1 VFDVRLRLAEDN
13 GTRGRVLPTLT
24 AAVTGYAAPQLRFT
38 VSEQVAGKL
47 DAPFLVLVE
56 YSTGGA
62 FVRPRNDLFIV
73 DEDSADSIDA
83 TGAVTFSAPNVFGWL
98 ASRYPIWWRPGD
110 SAEFQR
116 EYVNQTPGLV
126 LRDLIDWAKA
136 QHGWGPGVSTAFSNT
151 VDSAGAAW
159 ADRVSQSWPLFT
171 TTLARVI
178 DGLTS
183 QGYLETWTEGFQ
195 LHAVNPG
202 TGVDRSDTVT
212 LGGPSFSRAPGKR
225 VFDPATAIIVQY
237 DTGWTHFE
245 NPGASGRFGN
255 VFKVMS
261 QTGAPDRA
269 SAEKNVQPALTEGR
283 ATQEELSYEWTVA
296 DGTPRPWADFQ
307 VGDLVTAR
315 TRRGKKTLRVIGLDV
330 SKDAKDKITA
340 RVIVGSKILDL
351 AAKAAKR
358 TAAASVGQII
368 GGSGATPSPIPSR
381 PSVAPVAPEG
391 LHVESNAG
399 SWRADGTAVS
409 TVELAWLGVTQAVDG
424 STVDVDTYEVWA
436 RRADEAPSLAFQTSA
451 LTVTTD
457 RWAPGVTR
465 YVSVRA
471 RSRADVWSD
480 FSPEIAVTP
489 AEPASIIPRAPIGL
503 AVTSNVASFRADGTA
518 VATVTVEWDPVTRS
532 TDGALVDTDEYQ
544 VMVGL
549 DTHRVTTETA
559 TFSIPSGGVVAVTVK
574 AHTTLG
580 VWGDPSATLEVTGAA
595 PASTLAAPSTPILTT
610 GLSTVSGV
618 WDGKI
623 GDITPPSGFGHVRM
637 ETASELDGPWSP
649 VGTPLVTAGG
659 AVIRSTM
666 GATVHVRLTSYDT
679 LGRVGATS
687 PVASIVVEGVD
698 GDNII
703 AGTIEVNHVSPAF
716 GNDLQISANSSVQI
730 IVGRQDEQASSLA
743 TLEDGV
749 EGAQSTAAGAAA
761 AAGAA
766 QSAATGAQSV
776 ADAASAAASDVA
788 ERLDRHQTYY
798 RFGTTGLAI
807 GDPNTNAELRLQ
819 PDAIQMA
826 QNNVVVSE
834 WVGGVFIAPEA
845 RLQSA
850 LIGSHQWLPYGAGRT
865 IVRPI

>member
-1 VFDVRLRLAEDN
+1 MFDVRLRLAGDD
-13 GTRGRVLPTLT
+13 GSRGRMLPTLT
-24 AAVTGYAAPQLRFT
+24 AAVTGYSAPVLRFT

-56 YSTGGA
+56 YSTGA
-62 FVRPRNDLFIV
+62 SYQRPRNDLFIV
-73 DEDSADSIDA
+73 DEDSADSISES
-83 TGAVTFSAPNVFGWL
+83 GAVTFSAVNVIGWL
-98 ASRYPIWWRPGD
+98 AARYPLWWRPGD
-110 SAEFQR
+110 SADLKRGYENKR
-116 EYVNQTPGLV
+116 PGFV
-126 LRDLIDWAKA
+126 LRDLINGAKTA
-136 QHGWGPGVSTAFSNT
+136 QGWGPRVSTAFADAT
-151 VDSAGAAW
+151 DSAGAPW
-159 ADRVSQSWPLFT
+159 AETVSQSWPLFT
-171 TTLARVI
+171 TTLSRVI
-178 DGLTS
+178 DGLTT
-183 QGYLETWTEGFQ
+183 QGYIETWTEGFS
-195 LHAVNPG
+195 LHAVNAG
-202 TGVDRSDTVT
+202 TGEDRSNTVT
-212 LGGPSFSRAPGKR
+212 LGGPGFTRAPAKR
-225 VFDPATAIIVQY
+225 VFDPATAIVVQY
-237 DTGWTHFE
+237 DGGWTHFD
-245 NPGASGRFGN
+245 NPGAVTRFGN

-261 QTGAPDRA
+261 QTGAPDRP
-269 SAEKNVQPALTEGR
+269 SAEKNAQPALTEAR
-283 ATQEELSYEWTVA
+283 AMQEELAYEWTVV
-296 DGTPRPWADFQ
+296 DGTPRPWVDFR

-315 TRRGKKTLRVIGLDV
+315 TRRGKKILRVIGLDV
-330 SKDAKDKITA
+330 SKDTKGQVTA
-340 RVIVGSKILDL
+340 RAVVGSKILDL
-351 AAKAAKR
+351 QAKIAKR
-358 TAAASVGQII
+358 TSAVSTGTII
-368 GGSGATPSPIPSR
+368 GGSGSTPPPVSSPPNA
-381 PSVAPVAPEG
+381 APVPPTG
-391 LHVESNAG
+391 LHTESNVG

-457 RWAPGVTR
+457 RWAPGATR

-471 RSRADVWSD
+471 RSRAGVWSD

-489 AEPASIIPRAPIGL
+489 AEPASIIPKAPIGL

-518 VATVTVEWDPVTRS
+518 VAAVTVAWERVTRS

-544 VMVGL
+544 VMAGL
-549 DTHRVTTETA
+549 DAHRVTTETA
-559 TFSIPSGGVVAVTVK
+559 TFSIPSGGVAAVTVK

-580 VWGDPSATLEVTGAA
+580 VWGDPSATLEVTGAV
-595 PASTLAAPSTPILTT
+595 PAASLAAPSVPILTT

-623 GDITPPSGFGHVRM
+623 GDSTPPPGFGHVRM

-679 LGRVGATS
+679 LGRIGATS

-698 GDNII
+698 GDNIV

-776 ADAASAAASDVA
+776 ADAASAAAADVA

-798 RFGTTGLAI
+798 RFGTNGLAI